1 MLQAI
6 RSKAG
11 SLIVK
16 ILFAILII
24 GFGFWGIGDVLI
36 RSTTDTTVVRV
47 GGTAISAEQLKQ
59 AVGQEVQRMQRIFGA
74 SFNMEQ
80 AKQFGIVDQQLNV
93 LIGTELVNQEVAR
106 LRLAIGDDT
115 LLKLIIENAAFRG
128 PSGQFDPALFRQYL
142 LANRMSE
149 AQYYAQLRAE
159 VAREELLD
167 AVTGGVSGPK
177 PLADTLY
184 RIRAERRIADTVF
197 VPFASIADVGQPSET
212 DLTEF
217 HDKHADQF
225 RAPELRSFTIAY
237 LKLEDLADPS
247 KVSDDEVRDEY
258 QRRIDEFQTP
268 ERRHVEQILVPD
280 QATAD
285 QALSALRGGK
295 TFATVAKQVA
305 KMDAG
310 PSDLGT
316 VAKPDLP
323 PELAETAFT
332 LAADGISDPI
342 KTGFGWHILHVV
354 AIEPA
359 TTKSFDAVK
368 PAIAAEI
375 ARERAER
382 EMSDMINKVKDTL
395 ASGKDLDAVAAEL
408 KLKLVKVKDIDQTGH
423 TINGGTIVLP
433 PPSGEILSTAF
444 NTEPSQ
450 LSDVVDTADGGF
462 FVVHLDNLTPSA
474 VRPLA
479 EVRDQVL
486 AAWQQDQ
493 RVQRVM
499 TEIKEVAAAV
509 NAGAPLKLVA
519 ADRKLTLKTTPA
531 LNRSGG
537 EDGGL
542 PRELVTEIFK
552 AKLHQALT
560 GESGDGAYVA
570 ELTEIV
576 PADPDKAKPDLDQL
590 TADLSNALQR
600 DILTEYTQAL
610 RGHFKVETV
619 PSNLD
624 RAF

>member
-24 GFGFWGIGDVLI
+24 GFGMWGIGDVLI

-47 GGTAISAEQLKQ
+47 GGTAIPAERLKQ
-59 AVGQEVQRMQRIFGA
+59 SVGEEVQRMQRIFGA

-93 LIGTELVNQEVAR
+93 LIGTELVNQEAAR
-106 LRLAIGDDT
+106 LRLAVADDT
-115 LLKLIIENAAFRG
+115 LLKLIVENAAFRG
-128 PSGQFDPALFRQYL
+128 PSGKFEPALFRQYL
-142 LANRMSE
+142 QANRMSE

-159 VAREELLD
+159 ILREELLG
-167 AVTGGVSGPK
+167 AVTDGVLGPK

-197 VPFASIADVGQPSET
+197 IPYASITDIGEPSET
-212 DLTEF
+212 DLSEF

-237 LKLEDLADPS
+237 LKLDDLADAS

-258 QRRIDEFQTP
+258 QKRIDEFQTP
-268 ERRHVEQILVPD
+268 ERRHVEQILVAD

-295 TFATVAKQVA
+295 TFATVAKQIA

-310 PSDLGT
+310 PTDLGT

-323 PELAETAFT
+323 AELADTAFN
-332 LAADGISDPI
+332 LGPDGISDPI

-359 TTKSFDAVK
+359 TTKPFDAVK

-382 EMSDMINKVKDTL
+382 DMGDMINKVKDTL

-408 KLKLVKVKDIDQTGH
+408 NLKLVKVKEIDQTGH
-423 TINGGTIVLP
+423 TITGGTIVLP
-433 PPSGEILSTAF
+433 PPSGEILGAAF
-444 NTEPSQ
+444 NTEPGQ

-462 FVVHLDNLTPSA
+462 YVLHLDNLTPSA
-474 VRPLA
+474 VRPLP

-493 RVQRVM
+493 RVQRV
-499 TEIKEVAAAV
+499 TAEIKEIAAAV

-519 ADRKLTLKTTPA
+519 ADRKLSLKTTPA

-537 EDGGL
+537 E
-542 PRELVTEIFK
+542 
-552 AKLHQALT
+552 
-560 GESGDGAYVA
+560 
-570 ELTEIV
+570 
-576 PADPDKAKPDLDQL
+576 
-590 TADLSNALQR
+590 
-600 DILTEYTQAL
+600 
-610 RGHFKVETV
+610 
-619 PSNLD
+619 
-624 RAF
+624 